1 VGALMKIRILTIIL
15 LSFPTIVSAH
25 INHIDPDDI
34 CYLKVK
40 EMMIY
45 IYKLD
50 PSNEKFQK
58 VSEKMDS
65 IDVLIDEK
73 KYCDAE
79 DVLESLLRQ

>member
-1 VGALMKIRILTIIL
+1 MKIKILTIIL

-65 IDVLIDEK
+65 IDVLIGEK

-79 DVLESLLRQ
+79 NILARLLRK

>member
-1 VGALMKIRILTIIL
+1 MKIKILTIIL

-25 INHIDPDDI
+25 INHIDPNDI

-40 EMMIY
+40 EIMTY

-50 PSNEKFQK
+50 PSNEKVQTI
-58 VSEKMDS
+58 SEKMDD
-65 IDVLIDEK
+65 IDRLIDEK

-79 DVLESLLRQ
+79 DMIKSLLRQ

>member
-1 VGALMKIRILTIIL
+1 MKIRILTIIL